1 MPPESTPPVPLW
13 RFAAIGIEF
22 FSPILGG
29 SLLGYYSDD
38 YFHTAPAL
46 AVTGLLLGVFLGMYR
61 LIVELRDFQRGQS
74 PPPPQP

>member
-1 MPPESTPPVPLW
+1 MPSESQSPVRLW

-29 SLLGYYSDD
+29 SLLGYYSDEH
-38 YFHTAPAL
+38 FHTAPWL

-61 LIVELRDFQRGQS
+61 LIVELRDFVRVQPPS
-74 PPPPQP
+74 PPSA

>member
-1 MPPESTPPVPLW
+1 MPPDSIPPVRLW
-13 RFAAIGIEF
+13 RFAAIGLEF

-29 SLLGYYSDD
+29 SILGYYSDE

-61 LIVELRDFQRGQS
+61 LIVELRDFQRGQQ
-74 PPPPQP
+74 PPAAH

>member
-1 MPPESTPPVPLW
+1 MPPESIPPVSLW

-29 SLLGYYSDD
+29 SLLGYYSDEH
-38 YFHTAPAL
+38 FHTTPLL

-61 LIVELRDFQRGQS
+61 LIVELRDFQRGQPPSS
-74 PPPPQP
+74 PSD